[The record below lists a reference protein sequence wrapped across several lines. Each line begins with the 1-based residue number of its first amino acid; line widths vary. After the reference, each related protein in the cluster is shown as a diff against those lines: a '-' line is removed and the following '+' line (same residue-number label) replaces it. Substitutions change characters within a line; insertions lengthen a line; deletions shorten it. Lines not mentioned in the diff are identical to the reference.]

1 MGWKEDVMRRYVWLV
16 AVVASLT
23 AGCGLSVNVEE
34 ERNNLLTL
42 DREWSQTT
50 KDMEKFVSYFAPD
63 ASVYPPG
70 MPVATGPAAIR
81 DAFTKMSSVPG
92 FSLAWTPTKADVSA
106 TGDLGYTTGTYEVTM
121 TGASEI

>member
-1 MGWKEDVMRRYVWLV
+1 MRRYVWLV